1 MMFLHKKEEEEEEEE
16 EEKCALRN
24 GLVYEFDLITPM
36 KAGISYVVWKVELF
50 LFFCKIGEWSNNL
63 PIK

>member
-1 MMFLHKKEEEEEEEE
+1 MMFLHKKEEEE

-36 KAGISYVVWKVELF
+36 KAGISYVV
-50 LFFCKIGEWSNNL
+50 
-63 PIK
+63 

>member
-1 MMFLHKKEEEEEEEE
+1 MMFLHKKEEEEEEEEE

-36 KAGISYVVWKVELF
+36 KAGISYVV
-50 LFFCKIGEWSNNL
+50 
-63 PIK
+63 

>member
-24 GLVYEFDLITPM
+24 GLVYEF
-36 KAGISYVVWKVELF
+36 
-50 LFFCKIGEWSNNL
+50 
-63 PIK
+63 

>member
-1 MMFLHKKEEEEEEEE
+1 MMFLHKKEEEEEEE

-36 KAGISYVVWKVELF
+36 KAGISYVV
-50 LFFCKIGEWSNNL
+50 
-63 PIK
+63 

>member
-36 KAGISYVVWKVELF
+36 KAGISYVV
-50 LFFCKIGEWSNNL
+50 
-63 PIK
+63 